1 MTSKSVPA
9 LALAFACAL
18 PSFASAQDKPAAAP
32 APVAVPAEKLPAEIL
47 AVVDDEKITN
57 VQVEAEMKKMLAA
70 RGMPVDAIPPEQRV
84 MVTRMVVDNMVSERL
99 LSRAAKD
106 TVVTDADFDAEL
118 KKLTDARGELEKFAQ
133 SQGMTGEQM
142 KGELRKMMQQRKWMD
157 TALAGKAPEVSDA
170 EAMEFYTKNPQNF
183 QVPEQVR
190 ASHILFMV
198 DPDATPDKVTATLK
212 KAEAAQ
218 KRAEKEDFAKLATE
232 LSEDPEAKKNGGDL
246 DFFPRQGPPPAI
258 VAAAFPLKKGELA
271 KEPVRTEMGYH
282 IIKLTDRKDAKA
294 NTFDESKDLI
304 KTRLGWDR
312 KRGFID
318 GVLAELRTK
327 SKVVINLPEPPPRP
341 QAPATVA
348 TPPVQAPRPK
358 GPPVEAVT
366 PPVSAPPLPP
376 KK

>member
-1 MTSKSVPA
+1 MNSKSVPA
-9 LALAFACAL
+9 LALAIACAL
-18 PSFASAQDKPAAAP
+18 PSFASAQDKPAP
-32 APVAVPAEKLPAEIL
+32 TAPVAAPAEKLPAEIL

-99 LSRAAKD
+99 LTRAAKD
-106 TVVTDADFDAEL
+106 TVVPDADFDAEL

-133 SQGMTGEQM
+133 SQGMTGEQL

-157 TALAGKAPEVSDA
+157 KALAGKAPEVSDA

-212 KAEAAQ
+212 KAQAAQ

-246 DFFPRQGPPPAI
+246 DFFPRQGPPEPI

-282 IIKLTDRKDAKA
+282 IIKLTDRRDAKT
-294 NTFDESKDLI
+294 NTFDESKELI

-327 SKVVINLPEPPPRP
+327 SKVTINLPEPPPRP
-341 QAPATVA
+341 QAPAAVA
-348 TPPVQAPRPK
+348 TPPVAAPKTISLVIWQER
-358 GPPVEAVT
+358 
-366 PPVSAPPLPP
+366 
-376 KK
+376 